1 MSEDNVTD
9 TVPDPKASA
18 PDPKASASAPAPAP
32 VPAPAPAPAKCAL
45 GRGQPRKGKPKP
57 GELTAAFIQRKSQ
70 PRLGAQQPTR
80 GKKGGAQEAEGDK
93 ARGSNIEGE
102 GAEEAVAG
110 EIVDVA
116 RDGKKNSSVYKVGEE
131 WLLFGELGTDA
142 AGLRKRF
149 RAKCPNH
156 AELAK
161 RPISDVEI
169 STATKSTAKSTS
181 KSASA
186 GKRASTT
193 TATALPA
200 KKAAKS
206 RLSPRLSRCV
216 VWVPLCM
223 FFLC

>member
-18 PDPKASASAPAPAP
+18 PDPKASASASAPDP

-45 GRGQPRKGKPKP
+45 GRGQPRKGKPPP
-57 GELTAAFIQRKSQ
+57 GSQSWSAMQRSKGTDGAGKAPPRSLVSKVKKKAASPATASGVG
-70 PRLGAQQPTR
+70 LDVT
-80 GKKGGAQEAEGDK
+80 
-93 ARGSNIEGE
+93 
-102 GAEEAVAG
+102 G
-110 EIVDVA
+110 EIVDIA
-116 RDGKKNSSVYKVGEE
+116 KDGKTNSCRYRVGEQ
-131 WLLFGELGTDA
+131 WLLFGELGADA

-149 RAKCPNH
+149 RAKCPSH

-161 RPISDVEI
+161 RAISDVEI
-169 STATKSTAKSTS
+169 STAKSTS
-181 KSASA
+181 KSAGA

-193 TATALPA
+193 TATAPPA

>member
-18 PDPKASASAPAPAP
+18 PDPKASASASAPDP

-45 GRGQPRKGKPKP
+45 GRGQPRKGKPPP
-57 GELTAAFIQRKSQ
+57 GSQSWSAMQRSKGTDGAGKAPPRSLVSKVKKKAASPATASGVG
-70 PRLGAQQPTR
+70 LDVT
-80 GKKGGAQEAEGDK
+80 
-93 ARGSNIEGE
+93 
-102 GAEEAVAG
+102 G
-110 EIVDVA
+110 EIVDIA
-116 RDGKKNSSVYKVGEE
+116 KDGKTNSCRYRVGEQ
-131 WLLFGELGTDA
+131 WLLFGDLGADA

-149 RAKCPNH
+149 RAKCPSH

-161 RPISDVEI
+161 RAISDVEI
-169 STATKSTAKSTS
+169 STAKSTS
-181 KSASA
+181 KSAGA

-193 TATALPA
+193 TATAPPA

>member
-18 PDPKASASAPAPAP
+18 PDPKASAPAPAPAP

-45 GRGQPRKGKPKP
+45 GRGQPRKGKPPP
-57 GELTAAFIQRKSQ
+57 GSQSWSAMQRSKGTDGAGKAPPRSLVSKVKKKAASPATASGVG
-70 PRLGAQQPTR
+70 LDVT
-80 GKKGGAQEAEGDK
+80 
-93 ARGSNIEGE
+93 
-102 GAEEAVAG
+102 G

-116 RDGKKNSSVYKVGEE
+116 RDGKSNSCRYRVGEQ
-131 WLLFGELGTDA
+131 WLLFGDLGTDA

-161 RPISDVEI
+161 RAISDVEI
-169 STATKSTAKSTS
+169 STAKSTS
-181 KSASA
+181 KSAGA

-193 TATALPA
+193 TATAPPA

>member
-18 PDPKASASAPAPAP
+18 PDPKASAPAPAPAP

-93 ARGSNIEGE
+93 ARGSNIEGG

-116 RDGKKNSSVYKVGEE
+116 RDGKCNSCRYRVGEQ
-131 WLLFGELGTDA
+131 WLLFGDLGTDA

-161 RPISDVEI
+161 RAISDVEI
-169 STATKSTAKSTS
+169 STAKSAS
-181 KSASA
+181 KSAGA

-193 TATALPA
+193 TATAPPA

>member
-9 TVPDPKASA
+9 TAQDPKASA
-18 PDPKASASAPAPAP
+18 PDPKASVPAPDPKAS
-32 VPAPAPAPAKCAL
+32 VPAPAPAPAPAL
-45 GRGQPRKGKPKP
+45 GVRHQRSRQCKPLLGSQSWSAMQSSKGTDGAGEAPPRSLVSKVKKKAASPA
-57 GELTAAFIQRKSQ
+57 TASGVG
-70 PRLGAQQPTR
+70 LDVTR
-80 GKKGGAQEAEGDK
+80 
-93 ARGSNIEGE
+93 
-102 GAEEAVAG
+102 
-110 EIVDVA
+110 EIVDIA
-116 RDGKKNSSVYKVGEE
+116 KDGKTNSCRYRVGEQ

-193 TATALPA
+193 TATAPPA

-223 FFLC
+223 FFWC

>member
-1 MSEDNVTD
+1 MD
-9 TVPDPKASA
+9 KG
-18 PDPKASASAPAPAP
+18 
-32 VPAPAPAPAKCAL
+32 AKQVQ
-45 GRGQPRKGKPKP
+45 GG
-57 GELTAAFIQRKSQ
+57 
-70 PRLGAQQPTR
+70 TR
-80 GKKGGAQEAEGDK
+80 GRKRGAEKEE
-93 ARGSNIEGE
+93 ARGSNIEGG

-110 EIVDVA
+110 EIVDIA
-116 RDGKKNSSVYKVGEE
+116 KDGKKNSSVYKVGEE

-149 RAKCPNH
+149 RAKCPDH

-161 RPISDVEI
+161 RAISDVEI
-169 STATKSTAKSTS
+169 STAKSTS
-181 KSASA
+181 KSAGA

-193 TATALPA
+193 TATAPPA